1 MNSFKAQGNAECCQA
16 VGNYA
21 DQSKQYLIAPETMT
35 EFLSNLTGPLTL
47 ALMRPHFREVALGY
61 KLNWSL
67 LAVLE
72 EEM

>member
-35 EFLSNLTGPLTL
+35 GTLVESDRSTDISSNETTFQRGCIGLQTELVP
-47 ALMRPHFREVALGY
+47 ARSP
-61 KLNWSL
+61 
-67 LAVLE
+67 
-72 EEM
+72 